1 MDATLTGPRRDR
13 ELAELAGGKV
23 VDVLVVGLGVTGAGV
38 ALDAASRGLSVAAV
52 EAHDLAHGTSRW
64 SSKLVHGG
72 LRYLAHG
79 QVGIAYESAVERH
92 VLMTRTAPHL
102 IRALPMLLP
111 MTEDT
116 AGWQDRAAAVG
127 LRAGD
132 LLRVCA
138 GTTRRTLPGTR
149 RLGPAEAGAMAPAL
163 RRVGLHGA
171 HLSWDGQLCD
181 DARLVVGLSRAA
193 AARSA
198 RILPRARVVELH
210 GDGATVEDTRTGET
224 LHIAARAVI
233 NATGVWT
240 DDIQSLVGERGPV
253 QVRAS
258 KGIHLVVPRDR
269 IRSTTGLILRTE
281 SSVLFVIPWGRH
293 WLIGTTDSD
302 WDLDKAHPA
311 ATSRDIDYLLER
323 VNEVLAI
330 PLTRDDVEGVY
341 AGLRPLLSG
350 QSDAT
355 AKLSR
360 EHTVASSMPGLVM
373 VAGGKYTTYRV
384 MARDAVDEAVRGL
397 GGGVPR
403 SCTDRVPLLG
413 AEGYVAR
420 WNQRR
425 RIARQYNLTV
435 ERVEHLLRRYGA
447 AVDEVL
453 DLLGEDP
460 TLVEPLDGADDYLRV
475 EVVHAASAEGA
486 LHLEDVLTRRT
497 HISIETFD
505 RGLAAARPAAQ
516 LMASVLGWDAERV
529 DREVAHYVAQVDAER
544 MAHDQIDDQAA
555 DAARLVAPDVVP
567 QVALAA

>member
-1 MDATLTGPRRDR
+1 
-13 ELAELAGGKV
+13 
-23 VDVLVVGLGVTGAGV
+23 V
-38 ALDAASRGLSVAAV
+38 AN
-52 EAHDLAHGTSRW
+52 
-64 SSKLVHGG
+64 
-72 LRYLAHG
+72 
-79 QVGIAYESAVERH
+79 
-92 VLMTRTAPHL
+92 
-102 IRALPMLLP
+102 
-111 MTEDT
+111 
-116 AGWQDRAAAVG
+116 
-127 LRAGD
+127 
-132 LLRVCA
+132 
-138 GTTRRTLPGTR
+138 
-149 RLGPAEAGAMAPAL
+149 PA
-163 RRVGLHGA
+163 
-171 HLSWDGQLCD
+171 
-181 DARLVVGLSRAA
+181 
-193 AARSA
+193 
-198 RILPRARVVELH
+198 
-210 GDGATVEDTRTGET
+210 
-224 LHIAARAVI
+224 
-233 NATGVWT
+233 
-240 DDIQSLVGERGPV
+240 
-253 QVRAS
+253 
-258 KGIHLVVPRDR
+258 
-269 IRSTTGLILRTE
+269 
-281 SSVLFVIPWGRH
+281 
-293 WLIGTTDSD
+293 
-302 WDLDKAHPA
+302 
-311 ATSRDIDYLLER
+311 
-323 VNEVLAI
+323 
-330 PLTRDDVEGVY
+330 
-341 AGLRPLLSG
+341 
-350 QSDAT
+350 
-355 AKLSR
+355 
-360 EHTVASSMPGLVM
+360 PGLVM